1 MAFLFLA
8 WADEPDITVSFSIDV
23 CREKR
28 TESNPVQLVKGQES
42 TYNDLVWGLR
52 ATGNTIIHHWVF
64 FHFIYIQYSSCVL
77 VRNHQWFTNLENTF
91 SQRLM
96 ANLTKSWMWPLIRIE
111 ITVPLQSQ
119 CVFMSKD
126 DIGQPSFFWPKDKII
141 CITFSKF
148 KKNYCT
154 GILDELGERH
164 WLWNLKC
171 RSGCSFRN
179 RIQSRRREGWGIPEK
194 VRRLSRTRKLE
205 NFRTWI
211 FRLQSYFIMT
221 KIVLSDICEMWI
233 KYP

>member
-52 ATGNTIIHHWVF
+52 ATGNTIIHHCVF
-64 FHFIYIQYSSCVL
+64 FHFINIQNSSCVL
-77 VRNHQWFTNLENTF
+77 VRNNQWFTNLENTF

-119 CVFMSKD
+119 CVFMSKED
-126 DIGQPSFFWPKDKII
+126 TGQPSFFWQKDKII

-148 KKNYCT
+148 KKIIAQVYST
-154 GILDELGERH
+154 DRERDTDSETSNAGAGVH
-164 WLWNLKC
+164 FVTEYNQGDGKVEEYLK
-171 RSGCSFRN
+171 RFVDFPERGNWRTSGPEFFDFI
-179 RIQSRRREGWGIPEK
+179 RIS
-194 VRRLSRTRKLE
+194 
-205 NFRTWI
+205 
-211 FRLQSYFIMT
+211 
-221 KIVLSDICEMWI
+221 
-233 KYP
+233 